1 MWIGRIQILNNKKTD
16 NEPNMFCII
25 DYKQG
30 FYEEKIYGYEFELW
44 FCVVRV
50 MVMSGYEFCNL

>member
-30 FYEEKIYGYEFELW
+30 SYEEKIYGYEFE
-44 FCVVRV
+44 VVV
-50 MVMSGYEFCNL
+50 LCCEGHGYEWL